1 VGDSI
6 NGLPTKSALLTRHPL
21 AYTDNVRVLSALL
34 LLAIVR
40 CGLAAS
46 ASDVGNQV
54 EHISLDAAEC
64 YRVLDLN
71 FAKEDLKIYLA
82 SGYLIFAKPIGG
94 SHLGAIFVTSAEA
107 GDADVLLIPPTRSE
121 RSSLTKFTSSPT
133 MEEHFKAAAFIF
145 TDGTGDQLFA
155 QLQSNPAAKK
165 SPDMGGLIVERWTSV
180 LGNLVASFETRVVY
194 DILSSRPDTGLF
206 YMAVSG
212 NKLDNFDVLYDLTA
226 QDQIVAGKLADR
238 GNRTYFDTWTSFQAR
253 SFRSAAA
260 LGNAAPARSTHFLL
274 DNIRIE
280 ATIAPDLAM
289 QAVTRGTLSF
299 QEQRPRS
306 VIPFSLSPNMRIT
319 AASID
324 GQPVEVFDRE
334 SLRSNLISNQEDR
347 QFLLISEPPLD
358 PSRPHEIEIHH
369 AGAVI
374 RNAGNDVYF
383 VGSRG
388 TWYPRTGADLAR
400 YDLTFRY
407 PKTLTVAATGKL
419 LEDRTEGDWRVTR
432 LKADTPVRFAGFNL
446 GNFQSIVVERNGY
459 TVNLYA
465 NRRLESALEPKP
477 SLPSASNPQNPF
489 PRRRPSATAA
499 GLARQGDSPDPT
511 PRMENLTRDVID
523 TLDFMTEEFGPTTI
537 RNLAITPIPGGFG
550 QGFPGLV
557 YLSTLAYLDPG
568 QLPPRLRDRGEETFF
583 ADLLEAHEVAHQWWG
598 NMVVPVSYHDDWLI
612 EALAN
617 YSALLLLERRKGKKA
632 LDTVLDD
639 YRNHL
644 LSVTAGGGSL
654 ESAGPIIWG
663 YRLESSLAPD
673 AWRTVTYEKGSWI
686 IHMLR
691 RRLGDEK
698 FLSLLRDICSNYH
711 SISTDQFRELA
722 HKYAPASP
730 DPDLK
735 IFFDNWVYGTGI
747 PAVKLSY
754 SWRATKLSGTLAQRD
769 VDDAFSAFVPVEV
782 QTGSKSD
789 VYWLATGSDPAPFS
803 IALKSPPTKVT
814 LLAADCLMTTSK

>member
-1 VGDSI
+1 
-6 NGLPTKSALLTRHPL
+6 
-21 AYTDNVRVLSALL
+21 VRVLPALL

-40 CGLAAS
+40 CGFAAS
-46 ASDVGNQV
+46 AADLGNQV

-94 SHLGAIFVTSAEA
+94 SRLGAIFVTSAEA

-121 RSSLTKFTSSPT
+121 RSSLTKFTNSPT

-145 TDGTGDQLFA
+145 TDGTGDQLLA

-180 LGNLVASFETRVVY
+180 LGNLVASFQTRVVY
-194 DILSSRPDTGLF
+194 DMLSDRRDTGLF

-212 NKLDNFDVLYDLTA
+212 NKLDNFDLLYDSTA

-238 GNRTYFDTWTSFQAR
+238 DNRTYFDTWTSFQAR
-253 SFRSAAA
+253 SFRN
-260 LGNAAPARSTHFLL
+260 GAPARSTHYLL

-280 ATIAPDLAM
+280 ATIAPDLTM
-289 QAVTRGTLSF
+289 QVVTRGTLSF
-299 QEQRPRS
+299 QQQRPTS
-306 VIPFSLSPNMRIT
+306 VVPFSLSPNMRIT

-347 QFLLISEPPLD
+347 QFLLISEAPLD
-358 PSRPHEIEIHH
+358 PSKPHEIEIHH
-369 AGAVI
+369 AGEVI

-419 LEDRTEGDWRVTR
+419 LEDRTDGDWRVTR

-446 GNFQSIVVERNGY
+446 GNFQSVVVERNGY
-459 TVNLYA
+459 TINLYA

-477 SLPSASNPQNPF
+477 SLPSQSNPQDPF
-489 PRRRPSATAA
+489 PRRRPSSAA
-499 GLARQGDSPDPT
+499 AALARQGDSPDPT

-523 TLDFMTEEFGPTTI
+523 TLDFMTEEFGPAPI

-557 YLSTLAYLDPG
+557 YLSTLAYLDPS

-583 ADLLEAHEVAHQWWG
+583 SDLLEAHEVAHQWWG

-617 YSALLLLERRKGKKA
+617 YSALLLLERKKGKKA

-644 LSVTAGGGSL
+644 LSTTASGGSL

-698 FLSLLRDICSNYH
+698 FLSLLRDICNNYH

-722 HKYAPASP
+722 RKYAPASP

-754 SWRATKLSGTLAQRD
+754 SWRALKSSGTLSGTLSGALAQRD
-769 VDDAFSAFVPVEV
+769 VDDSFAAFVPVEV

-803 IALKSPPTKVT
+803 IPLKSPPTKVT
-814 LLAADCLMTTSK
+814 LLAADCLITTSK